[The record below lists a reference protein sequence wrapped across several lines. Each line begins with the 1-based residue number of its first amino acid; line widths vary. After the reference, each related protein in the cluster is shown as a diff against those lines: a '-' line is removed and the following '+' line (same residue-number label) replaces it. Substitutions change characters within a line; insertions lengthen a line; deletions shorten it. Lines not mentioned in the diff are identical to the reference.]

1 MPIEIE
7 AAERFMLSNA
17 RVLERHHLAVIL
29 HGAPTDP
36 VLDALRP
43 YRNADGGFGHALEPD
58 VRGPE
63 SEPVAVQHALE
74 VLLDIDATDDPMLA
88 DAAAWLGTIADAD
101 GGMPFVLPAAARY
114 PRAPWMVPSDG
125 GSQITFSLAA
135 YLWEARSSE
144 PWLERA
150 TEWCWRKLEGQE
162 RLTGFRVK
170 FALDFLDAVPDE
182 DRARAAVERLRSSLG
197 PDGSVPVPGG
207 IENERI
213 TPLMLSER
221 PEGRSRALFTDE
233 QIAAELDALEAEQRD
248 DGGWMFDWLAWSPG
262 QEVEWRGI
270 VTVRAL
276 RTLGAHGRLDRSPT
290 GLLAG

>member
-1 MPIEIE
+1 MPIDIE
-7 AAERFMLSNA
+7 AAERFMLANA

-29 HGAPTDP
+29 HGGPAQP

-43 YRNADGGFGHALEPD
+43 YLNSDGGFGHALEPD

-74 VLLDIDATDDPMLA
+74 VLVDVGAADHPMLT
-88 DAAAWLGTIADAD
+88 DAAAWLATIAEPD
-101 GGMPFVLPAAARY
+101 GGIPFVLPAAAGY

-135 YLWEARSSE
+135 FLWEAGSSE

-150 TEWCWRKLEGQE
+150 TEWCWRKLEGGE

-170 FALDFLDAVPDE
+170 FALDFLDAVPD
-182 DRARAAVERLRSSLG
+182 DARARAAVEGLRSSLG

-213 TPLMLSER
+213 MPLALSER
-221 PEGRSRALFTDE
+221 PDGRSRALFSEE
-233 QIAAELDALEAEQRD
+233 QIAVELDALEAAQRD

-276 RTLGAHGRLDRSPT
+276 RTLHAHGRLERSLPT
-290 GLLAG
+290 R